1 MKISAELLEQIDHEK
16 LKEQML
22 ESLRM
27 GSGLKDQIVDK
38 LFSGIEVA
46 LPQEMEDYL
55 KMQIPNWLKQNQ
67 MRQKNKNKVA

>member
-22 ESLRM
+22 ESFRM

-67 MRQKNKNKVA
+67 LRQKNKKKVA